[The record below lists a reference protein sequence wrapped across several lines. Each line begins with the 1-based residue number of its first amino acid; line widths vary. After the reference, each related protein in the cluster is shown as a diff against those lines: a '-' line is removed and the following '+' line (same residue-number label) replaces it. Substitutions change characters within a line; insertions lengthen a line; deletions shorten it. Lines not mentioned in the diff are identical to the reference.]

1 VFAKLE
7 TGTSERSY
15 RVQSLGNGNIGLYV
29 STNGTSYAIEG
40 LNHLPAPAADTWGH
54 NAFTYDSSS
63 YTITTWN
70 NGGWYWDSQGY
81 YKLNDPV
88 YSGPGK
94 IYLGAIPTGDFY
106 PGVVD
111 ELRISKVARSADWIK
126 TTYDTVNNASFA
138 AYGAVRSNG
147 FCIIVR

>member
-1 VFAKLE
+1 MSSP
-7 TGTSERSY
+7 T
-15 RVQSLGNGNIGLYV
+15 
-29 STNGTSYAIEG
+29 
-40 LNHLPAPAADTWGH
+40 PAADTWGH

-70 NGGWYWDSQGY
+70 NGGRYWNSQGY

-126 TTYDTVNNASFA
+126 ATYDTAASASFA
-138 AYGAVRSNG
+138 AYGAVRSNSKG
-147 FCIIVR
+147 LCIIVR